1 MSGVH
6 IYDHIPIHDLDD
18 DNLFTSLNH
27 PLLYLFNQLFFPVNL
42 TQTRKHSSGMRT
54 VRLSTIRKGG
64 VLSLE
69 GVGAIL
75 GGKAILRRVPQELTS
90 SNTPPPP
97 RGTE

>member
-6 IYDHIPIHDLDD
+6 IYDHIPIYDLDD

-54 VRLSTIRKGG
+54 VRLPTIRKGG
-64 VLSLE
+64 
-69 GVGAIL
+69 GGAV
-75 GGKAILRRVPQELTS
+75 LRRNGCHTWGEGHP
-90 SNTPPPP
+90 
-97 RGTE
+97 